1 MDKLYAAPMEGLTG
15 YLWRQVHAE
24 LFGPADK
31 YFTPFLS
38 PNATCTFQ
46 RKELDEIDPEHNRG
60 LNVVPQ
66 LLTNRAEHF
75 LWAVREL
82 HDRGFREVNFNLG
95 CPAGTVAAKRKGAG
109 LLAYPQELDRCLE
122 EIFAGLP
129 RRMAGAAG
137 DLSEV
142 PSGGADRSS
151 QAPEGI
157 LQGNAP
163 PGGFFHSLRPLAGGV

>member
-60 LNVVPQ
+60 INVVQ
-66 LLTNRAEHF
+66 SIS
-75 LWAVREL
+75 
-82 HDRGFREVNFNLG
+82 
-95 CPAGTVAAKRKGAG
+95 C
-109 LLAYPQELDRCLE
+109 
-122 EIFAGLP
+122 GLP
-129 RRMAGAAG
+129 GSCMTGAFG
-137 DLSEV
+137 
-142 PSGGADRSS
+142 R
-151 QAPEGI
+151 
-157 LQGNAP
+157 
-163 PGGFFHSLRPLAGGV
+163 

>member
-75 LWAVREL
+75 LWAAREL
-82 HDRGFREVNFNLG
+82 HDRGFREVNFNRG
-95 CPAGTVAAKRKGAG
+95 NPAKISSRH
-109 LLAYPQELDRCLE
+109 
-122 EIFAGLP
+122 
-129 RRMAGAAG
+129 
-137 DLSEV
+137 
-142 PSGGADRSS
+142 RSS
-151 QAPEGI
+151 SWG
-157 LQGNAP
+157 
-163 PGGFFHSLRPLAGGV
+163 